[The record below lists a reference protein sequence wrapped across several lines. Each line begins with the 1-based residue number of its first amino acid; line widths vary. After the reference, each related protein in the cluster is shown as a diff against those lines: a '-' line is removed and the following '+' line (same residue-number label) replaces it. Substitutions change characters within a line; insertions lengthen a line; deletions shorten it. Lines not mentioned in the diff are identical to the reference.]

1 MLAADIHR
9 VPEEVGMIGLTPSK
23 LFLEILD
30 LQSASVNNALQ
41 CADRNDFR
49 SVNRH
54 DHLHSIVVL
63 PFLMATSLLD

>member
-9 VPEEVGMIGLTPSK
+9 VPEEVGMIGLTPRK
-23 LFLEILD
+23 LFPEILD

-41 CADRNDFR
+41 CADRDDFR

-54 DHLHSIVVL
+54 DHLHSIAVSPL
-63 PFLMATSLLD
+63 LMATPLLD